1 MELLDIMRNRRS
13 IRKYTEE
20 DIPEESLTKVL
31 QAGLLAES
39 GKAIRPWEFIVVK
52 DRAMLDELSG
62 CREGGVA
69 MLKEAKCAIVVI
81 GDADKQDVWVEDCSV
96 AMTNMHLMA
105 DHLGLGSCWIQGRLR
120 KADADTTTEEYVRAR
135 LGFPENYK
143 LQAIL
148 SLGMPAAKPAAY
160 ELDKLPMEKIHYEK
174 F

>member
-39 GKAIRPWEFIVVK
+39 GKAIRPWEFIVVR

-96 AMTNMHLMA
+96 AMTN
-105 DHLGLGSCWIQGRLR
+105 SKTWIPGELQTPGYPVSWYACCKTGRLR
-120 KADADTTTEEYVRAR
+120 A
-135 LGFPENYK
+135 
-143 LQAIL
+143 
-148 SLGMPAAKPAAY
+148 
-160 ELDKLPMEKIHYEK
+160 
-174 F
+174 

>member
-39 GKAIRPWEFIVVK
+39 GKAIRPWEFIVVR

-105 DHLGLGSCWIQGRLR
+105 DHLGLGSCWINRER
-120 KADADTTTEEYVRAR
+120 EIFDTEEGKALLSGWGLGDEYMGVGALAIGYPKGGPVQAKERNESVIVRV
-135 LGFPENYK
+135 
-143 LQAIL
+143 
-148 SLGMPAAKPAAY
+148 M
-160 ELDKLPMEKIHYEK
+160 
-174 F
+174 